1 MLNPFSSS
9 QFHLHIRSF
18 GIRGREHGG
27 GREAKLG
34 REKAGWEGCLDGA
47 VLHDLIVVKLPRI
60 SAAVFG

>member
-18 GIRGREHGG
+18 GIRGRERGG
-27 GREAKLG
+27 GREAG
-34 REKAGWEGCLDGA
+34 REKVAWEGCLDGV